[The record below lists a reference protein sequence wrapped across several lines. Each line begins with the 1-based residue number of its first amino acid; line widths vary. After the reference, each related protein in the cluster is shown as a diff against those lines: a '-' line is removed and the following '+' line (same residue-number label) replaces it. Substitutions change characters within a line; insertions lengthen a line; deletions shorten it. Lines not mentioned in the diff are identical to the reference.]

1 MYGGTKSE
9 MERLLADAEKLSGV
23 HYDINNLSDVYTAIH
38 VIQTEMGI
46 TGTTAKEAEHTI
58 SGSIGMMK
66 ASWSNLLIALGD
78 GNNDISDEVDDLVN
92 SIGLVFDNITPVAKN
107 AIEGVGKLV
116 NLLLP
121 KIIKSIPKIVKEYA
135 PLVKDTL
142 VNLFGTI
149 LETIQEI
156 DFAGAG
162 AGLLEKLITGIQEG
176 IPKLADALAHLF
188 DNAGSWLS
196 ENLPGI
202 IDGAIT
208 VVETLLTTL
217 RENLPKIVEAGGNFL
232 LSIAQGIADSL
243 PRLIEAL
250 PGIITTVT
258 GFITDNLPTIVQK
271 GIEII
276 VALVKG
282 IISAIP
288 VLIENLPAI
297 VSAITT
303 SLLDADWSGVGKTI
317 IQTIWDGIKALFS
330 LIPDGL
336 KKIAETAFNF
346 VRDIDWVD
354 LGKKIINFILEG
366 ITALIT
372 AIPNLMLN
380 IATNA
385 FNFVVGIDW
394 VGLGRKL
401 INFIRE
407 GIDFL
412 FNDIP
417 NKMLEI
423 AQKAFDKFGEI
434 DWWKIGKNIIKGI
447 KSGIKDHAD
456 ELYNKVKEISE
467 GLLTAAENWL
477 GINSPSKKFRDFV
490 GKPIAE
496 GIGVGIEKGMPVK
509 KMKDSLQ
516 EVIDAMADADMSEFD
531 EFGNSLFDGVEAPEL
546 TDEVLTMRLDDDG
559 KGRAY
564 PADNITFNIY
574 PRDGQDEKRIAEETM
589 KLFTKWDNQKRRA
602 FA

>member
-9 MERLLADAEKLSGV
+9 MERLLKDAEAISGI
-23 HYDINNLSDVYTAIH
+23 HYDINNLSDVYNAIH

-92 SIGLVFDNITPVAKN
+92 SIGLVFDNITPVAKS
-107 AIEGVGKLV
+107 AIEGIGKLV

-121 KIIKSIPKIVKEYA
+121 KIIKNIPKIVKEYA

-176 IPKLADALAHLF
+176 VPKLADALAHLF

-288 VLIENLPAI
+288 VLIKNLPAI

-330 LIPDGL
+330 LIPDGV
-336 KKIAETAFNF
+336 KKIGETAFNF
-346 VRDIDWVD
+346 FRDIEWFE
-354 LGKKIINFILEG
+354 LGKKVITFIVNG

-380 IATNA
+380 IARNA
-385 FNFVVGIDW
+385 FNYVQNIDW
-394 VGLGRKL
+394 TGLGRTL
-401 INFIRE
+401 INLIKN
-407 GIDFL
+407 GIQAL
-412 FNDIP
+412 FGDIP
-417 NKMLEI
+417 NKMREI
-423 AQKAFDKFGEI
+423 AQSAFQKFTEI
-434 DWWKIGKNIIKGI
+434 EWWKIGKEIINGI
-447 KSGIKDHAD
+447 KSGIGNHAED
-456 ELYNKVKEISE
+456 LYNKVKEVSE
-467 GLLTAAENWL
+467 GLISAAQGFL
-477 GINSPSKKFRDFV
+477 GIASPSKKFRDLV
-490 GKPIAE
+490 GKPIAQ
-496 GIGVGIEKGMPVK
+496 GIGVGFEKAMPIQ
-509 KMKDSLQ
+509 KMKDVLQ
-516 EVIDAMADADMSEFD
+516 DAIDSVADADMSMFD
-531 EFGNSLFDGVEAPEL
+531 DIGDSLFSDVESPDF
-546 TDEVLTMRLDDDG
+546 TDDVMTMSLDDDG

-574 PRDGQDEKRIAEETM
+574 PREGQDEKRIAEETM
-589 KLFTKWDNQKRRA
+589 KLFTRWDSQRRRA